1 MREHLDTSA
10 GLNRYKSLIV
20 RRTSPEKALPKDMN
34 SDKNKRIAK
43 PNLYPAKTHFLPGGL
58 IVKRR
63 IVAGMA
69 FFFVLTSVFRG
80 GAAQAQ
86 ESLPELIKK
95 VLPAVVTVVGFNAQG
110 KPIRI
115 GSGFF
120 VDSEGHL
127 ITNLH
132 VIKGVARAEVKL
144 PKGEIYP
151 ITEMVALDDKADL
164 VKLVLHLPG
173 GSPHY
178 LTVSSAR
185 PEVGEHVV
193 VLGSPLGLEH
203 TVTDGMVS
211 AIRTIKNRGEF
222 LQISAPISPGSSGGP
237 VINMK
242 GQVIGIATFQVKG
255 QNINFAVPGSRVAAL
270 KDGPPRALPG
280 QGAEGK
286 ALPARPGMNVPQ
298 PHMQVN

>member
-1 MREHLDTSA
+1 MGCMGKGSLVAVTATVLVFLWSLGGSA
-10 GLNRYKSLIV
+10 AR
-20 RRTSPEKALPKDMN
+20 
-34 SDKNKRIAK
+34 
-43 PNLYPAKTHFLPGGL
+43 
-58 IVKRR
+58 
-63 IVAGMA
+63 
-69 FFFVLTSVFRG
+69 
-80 GAAQAQ
+80 AQ

-95 VLPAVVTVVGFNAQG
+95 VLPAVVTVAGFNAQG
-110 KPIRI
+110 KVIRI

-120 VDSEGHL
+120 VDAQGHL

-151 ITEMVALDDKADL
+151 LTEMVAADDKADL
-164 VKLVLHLPG
+164 VKLVVKLPG
-173 GSPHY
+173 GTPAY
-178 LTVSSAR
+178 LTVSGAR

-237 VINMK
+237 VVNMK
-242 GQVIGIATFQVKG
+242 GRVIGIATFQVKG
-255 QNINFAVPGSRVAAL
+255 QNINFAVPGYRVLAL

-280 QGAEGK
+280 QGADGK
-286 ALPARPGMNVPQ
+286 TLPARPGVNVPRPQ
-298 PHMQVN
+298 MQVD

>member
-1 MREHLDTSA
+1 
-10 GLNRYKSLIV
+10 
-20 RRTSPEKALPKDMN
+20 
-34 SDKNKRIAK
+34 
-43 PNLYPAKTHFLPGGL
+43 
-58 IVKRR
+58 VKRR
-63 IVAGMA
+63 IAA
-69 FFFVLTSVFRG
+69 SLAIFFILASVFRG
-80 GAAQAQ
+80 GAARAQ

-120 VDSEGHL
+120 VDAQGHL

-144 PKGEIYP
+144 PKGEVYP
-151 ITEMVALDDKADL
+151 LTEMVAADDKADL
-164 VKLVLHLPG
+164 VKLVVNLPD

-178 LTVSSAR
+178 LTVSSTR
-185 PEVGEHVV
+185 PEVGERVV
-193 VLGSPLGLEH
+193 VLGSPMGLEH

-237 VINMK
+237 VVNMK
-242 GQVIGIATFQVKG
+242 GQVIGIATFQVRG
-255 QNINFAVPGSRVAAL
+255 QNINFAVPGYRVQAL
-270 KDGPPRALPG
+270 KDGPVRGLPG
-280 QGAEGK
+280 QGADGK
-286 ALPARPGMNVPQ
+286 ILPARPGVNVPRPQ
-298 PHMQVN
+298 MQVN

>member
-1 MREHLDTSA
+1 MKL
-10 GLNRYKSLIV
+10 
-20 RRTSPEKALPKDMN
+20 
-34 SDKNKRIAK
+34 RIA
-43 PNLYPAKTHFLPGGL
+43 
-58 IVKRR
+58 
-63 IVAGMA
+63 AGMA
-69 FFFVLTSVFRG
+69 IVLIVILGFRG
-80 GAAQAQ
+80 GLARAQ

-120 VDSEGHL
+120 VDAQGHL

-151 ITEMVALDDKADL
+151 LTEMVAEDDKADL
-164 VKLVLHLPG
+164 VKLAVHLPG
-173 GSPHY
+173 GSSHF

-185 PEVGEHVV
+185 PEAGEHVV

-203 TVTDGMVS
+203 TVTEGMVS
-211 AIRTIKNRGEF
+211 AIRTIKDRGEF

-237 VINMK
+237 VVNMK
-242 GQVIGIATFQVKG
+242 GQVIGIATFQVRG
-255 QNINFAVPGSRVAAL
+255 QNINFAVPGYRVVAL

-280 QGAEGK
+280 QGTEGK
-286 ALPARPGMNVPQ
+286 SLPARPGVNIPSPQ
-298 PHMQVN
+298 MQVN